1 MKTIDLSRERLT
13 LAELLELAKSEPV
26 RIRAADGTDFLLEE
40 ADAFDRE
47 VATLATSERFMAFLR
62 ERSGETKESS
72 AAEVAR
78 RLGLRSESVGETGD
92 EGENGSG

>member
-1 MKTIDLSRERLT
+1 MKTIDLSREPLT

-47 VATLATSERFMAFLR
+47 VATLAGSEKFMSFLR
-62 ERSGETKESS
+62 DRSDETKESS
-72 AAEVAR
+72 AADVGR
-78 RLGLRSESVGETGD
+78 RLGLRSETADRTEKRDGET
-92 EGENGSG
+92 